1 MSTDSVKSQLPV
13 TAFGRVGVLFGG
25 KSAEREVS
33 LKSGNAVLKALQSA
47 GVDAFGIDVGD
58 DFLQRLL
65 AEKIDRAFIVLH
77 GRGGED
83 GSMQGLLECA
93 GIPYTG
99 SGILASALA
108 MDKLRTKQV
117 WQSLGLP
124 TPRHAVLASVT
135 DCEAAA
141 SELGF
146 PLIVKPAHEGS
157 SIGMAEV
164 ASLDD
169 RSLSEANT
177 HSSPLRERLQAI
189 AEQDEQLA
197 EAYQALVQ
205 SLADELLEQV
215 RAATPSFFEQLVV
228 DLMIAMGYGGSRKE
242 AGKATQATNDD
253 GIDGIIKEDK
263 LGLDV
268 IYLQAKRWSNT
279 VHRPEIDKFIGA
291 LTRQRARKGVFITTS
306 EFSAGAREAALGL
319 DIKVVLIDGVELARL
334 MVENNLGVS
343 VKQVYEV
350 KQLDSDYF
358 LEE

>member
-1 MSTDSVKSQLPV
+1 MPIPDFQSVMRPV
-13 TAFGRVGVLFGG
+13 LMTV
-25 KSAEREVS
+25 
-33 LKSGNAVLKALQSA
+33 Q
-47 GVDAFGIDVGD
+47 D
-58 DFLQRLL
+58 
-65 AEKIDRAFIVLH
+65 
-77 GRGGED
+77 
-83 GSMQGLLECA
+83 
-93 GIPYTG
+93 
-99 SGILASALA
+99 
-108 MDKLRTKQV
+108 
-117 WQSLGLP
+117 GLP
-124 TPRHAVLASVT
+124 LALN
-135 DCEAAA
+135 E
-141 SELGF
+141 
-146 PLIVKPAHEGS
+146 
-157 SIGMAEV
+157 
-164 ASLDD
+164 
-169 RSLSEANT
+169 
-177 HSSPLRERLQAI
+177 LRERVADQFQLTDDERKERLPSGHQTVMNNRVGWARTYLNKAGLLTIPAKGMVQITSRGRAALVGGPERITVSWLKQFPEFADFHTAKPQAVDAPAMVELDA
-189 AEQDEQLA
+189 AETTPDEQLA
-197 EAYQALVQ
+197 EAHQALVQ
-205 SLADELLEQV
+205 SLADELLAQV

-306 EFSAGAREAALGL
+306 DFSAGAREAALGL

-358 LEE
+358 TEE